1 MISFFGGKKPA
12 PTGIFFYNTLGHEK
26 QKFEPLR
33 DRNVK
38 MYTCGPT
45 VYDYAHIGNL
55 RAYIFSDTI
64 RRVLEYGGYEVKQVM
79 NITDFGHLANDSDE
93 GEDKMTSALR
103 REGLA
108 ATMENMHTLGT
119 RYMDAFIDDL
129 KTLNIE
135 LPFVLPRAS
144 EHIPDQIAYVETLL
158 NKGYAYKTKDGIYFD
173 VEKFP
178 AYGALGGVSASKE
191 HSRVGVNPEKHD
203 PRDFA
208 LWKFSLPA
216 QAGNA
221 QNDAEG
227 TQKNADALLGWDAP
241 WGKGFPGWHIECVAM
256 STRHLG
262 KTFDIHT
269 GGIDHIAIHHN
280 NEIAEAQAANAK
292 PLAHFWM
299 HGAFITIEGKR
310 IGKSEGNAI
319 RLYQLEERGISAL
332 AYRYLVLTAH
342 YRQTMNFT
350 WAAAEG
356 AQTTLQ
362 RAQRFFA
369 DISTGS
375 AASVRGAIS
384 EKYRA
389 AFLVAIDDDLNTPA
403 ALAVMWDLIKD
414 DTIRPADKRE
424 TLLDFDRVFGIG
436 FRPLLYRS
444 DAAERI
450 AVVAGSD
457 VPGSVESLLKERES
471 ARTAGD
477 WAKADELRE
486 KIHQEGFTVEDTAE
500 GPVLR
505 RE

>member
-1 MISFFGGKKPA
+1 MISFFGKKKA

-33 DRNVK
+33 DRYVK

-55 RAYIFSDTI
+55 RAYIFADSV
-64 RRVLEYGGYEVKQVM
+64 RRVLEYRGYDVKQVM
-79 NITDFGHLANDSDE
+79 NITDFGHLVGDGDE
-93 GEDKMTSALR
+93 GEDKMTAGLK

-108 ATMENMHTLGT
+108 PTLANMHELGT
-119 RYMDAFIDDL
+119 RYMDAFVEDL
-129 KTLNIE
+129 KALNIE
-135 LPFVLPRAS
+135 LPFVMPRAS

-158 NKGYAYKTKDGIYFD
+158 NKGYAYKTSDGIYFD

-178 AYGALGGVSASKE
+178 AYGALGGVSASEE
-191 HSRVGVNPEKHD
+191 HSRVGVSAEKHD

-208 LWKFSLPA
+208 LWKF
-216 QAGNA
+216 
-221 QNDAEG
+221 DE
-227 TQKNADALLGWDAP
+227 KVGWDAP

-280 NEIAEAQAANAK
+280 NEIAEAAAANSK
-292 PLAHFWM
+292 PLARFWM
-299 HGAFITIEGKR
+299 HGAFITVEGKR

-319 RLYQLEERGISAL
+319 RLYQLEERGVSAL
-332 AYRYLVLTAH
+332 AYRYLCLTAH

-350 WAAAEG
+350 WESAES
-356 AQTTLQ
+356 AQTALK
-362 RAQRFFA
+362 RAQRFYA
-369 DISTGS
+369 DLSSGPH
-375 AASVRGAIS
+375 AARPGKIS

-389 AFLVAIDDDLNTPA
+389 AFEAAIDDDLNTPA
-403 ALAVMWDLIKD
+403 AIAVMWDLIKD
-414 DTIRPADKRE
+414 DAVPPSDKRE
-424 TLLDFDRVFGIG
+424 TLLDFDRVLGIG
-436 FRPLLYRS
+436 FRPLQYRS
-444 DAAERI
+444 DAAERL
-450 AVVAGSD
+450 AVVSGSD
-457 VPGSVESLLKERES
+457 VPGDVQTLLDEREA
-471 ARTAGD
+471 ARTAGE

-486 KIHQEGFTVEDTAE
+486 KIYAEGFSVEDTE
-500 GPVLR
+500 SGPVLR